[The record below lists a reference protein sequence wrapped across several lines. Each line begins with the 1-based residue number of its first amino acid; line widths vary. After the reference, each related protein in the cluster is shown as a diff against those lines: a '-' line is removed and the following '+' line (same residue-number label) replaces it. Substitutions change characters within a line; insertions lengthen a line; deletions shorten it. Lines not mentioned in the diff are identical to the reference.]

1 MRPSD
6 VLVQQTTTAV
16 PTWICG
22 PVIAIALALIGYRM
36 LILRDRRPTTTAAH
50 WYALF
55 IVVYAGLRV
64 PGVQDWMMGHTPLT
78 LADLRVIGAILQ
90 VAAAAALLLLGL
102 RWRSRSGTTSS
113 AVWWAVTTGV
123 LAAAVLLVWVHA
135 PLRANQMAIEELDGS
150 WRTGLYLTLHSIL
163 FIPAEL
169 VVIATLWQMAKTGTR
184 SRRILVLA
192 LSAAIAFSIINLMWV
207 MGAGWLMSA
216 GVDGSWTQPRSSAR
230 NDFALYPTLLPWLP
244 VGIPAVV
251 VDIRRRLGLDHARE
265 QRMAELRP
273 MWESLTAALPAYR
286 LAELG
291 PADGFPSETEREHR
305 MRIELEDTIYALSR
319 NLPEGTA
326 WPESA
331 AGRAQ
336 LLREALHAWEAG
348 RRAAV
353 PPASTGETRPL
364 WASSEAD
371 LDAVAREWRSTP
383 TCQQTPER
391 QTTAS
396 ARAI

>member
-1 MRPSD
+1 MTPSD

-22 PVIAIALALIGYRM
+22 PVIAIALGLIGYRM

-64 PGVQDWMMGHTPLT
+64 PVVQDWLMGRTLLT
-78 LADLRVIGAILQ
+78 LADLRVAGAILQ

-113 AVWWAVTTGV
+113 ATWWAATTGV
-123 LAAAVLLVWVHA
+123 VAAGVLLVWVHA
-135 PLRANQMAIEELDGS
+135 PLRASQMAIEELDGS
-150 WRTGLYLTLHSIL
+150 WRTGLYLSLHSVL

-169 VVIATLWQMAKTGTR
+169 VVVATLWQMAKTGSL
-184 SRRILVLA
+184 SRRVLVLA
-192 LSAAIAFSIINLMWV
+192 LSAAIAFSIINLAWV
-207 MGAGWLMSA
+207 MGAGWLMTA
-216 GVDGSWTQPRSSAR
+216 GVDGAWTQPRSSAR

-251 VDIRRRLGLDHARE
+251 VDVRRRLGLDRARE

-273 MWESLTAALPAYR
+273 MWESLTTALPAYR

-291 PADGFPSETEREHR
+291 PADGLPSEAEREHR

-331 AGRAQ
+331 PGRAR
-336 LLREALHAWEAG
+336 LLRETLHTWETGGQAEEHPS
-348 RRAAV
+348 AARV
-353 PPASTGETRPL
+353 DMRPL
-364 WASSEAD
+364 WASSEAE
-371 LDAVAREWRSTP
+371 LDAVAREWTTTP
-383 TCQQTPER
+383 ARQQTP
-391 QTTAS
+391 A
-396 ARAI
+396 